1 MTENTEKTENYEEM
15 MNELKEIARKLDD
28 AETTVEEAVI
38 LHARGMELIKKCE
51 EFLDKA
57 ELTINEVHH
66 SAEQSE

>member
-1 MTENTEKTENYEEM
+1 MTEEEPNQNYEQM

-28 AETTVEEAVI
+28 TNTSVEDAVK
-38 LHARGMELIKKCE
+38 LHTRGMELIKKCE